1 MKVFLT
7 VPENITRNLQIL
19 TFSPYSNV
27 FAIRYNELCRL
38 KCFIGVGTA
47 IVWLEV
53 VKLIRG
59 DVRSISQTPEK
70 SFHEQDR
77 KEERFWIRL

>member
-7 VPENITRNLQIL
+7 VPENITRNVQIL

-27 FAIRYNELCRL
+27 FAIPWIRYNGLCRL
-38 KCFIGVGTA
+38 KFFIGMGTA
-47 IVWLEV
+47 IIWLEV
-53 VKLIRG
+53 VELIRG
-59 DVRSISQTPEK
+59 DVRYIIQTPEK

-77 KEERFWIRL
+77 KEERF